1 VPDPLRRRW
10 FSKETTFE
18 KKPAACFVLASFFV
32 HVGWAWGGSLSER
45 RAVWWVNLILKERPR
60 GAHAGLRVCSMTAI
74 I

>member
-32 HVGWAWGGSLSER
+32 HVGWAWGGSLSEME
-45 RAVWWVNLILKERPR
+45 N
-60 GAHAGLRVCSMTAI
+60 GARCGG
-74 I
+74 